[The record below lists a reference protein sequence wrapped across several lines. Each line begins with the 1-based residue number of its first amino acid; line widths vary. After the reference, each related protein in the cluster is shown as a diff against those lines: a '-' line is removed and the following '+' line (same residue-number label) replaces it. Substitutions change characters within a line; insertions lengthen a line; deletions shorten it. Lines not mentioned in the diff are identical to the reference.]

1 MTSSGTWTKL
11 KLLGKINV
19 AQEVVMFKRRARVV
33 RRIDINTFNFSGKID
48 KDAIIRKEM
57 VRDL

>member
-1 MTSSGTWTKL
+1 
-11 KLLGKINV
+11 
-19 AQEVVMFKRRARVV
+19 MFKRRARVV